1 MSDLIWL
8 SEAQM
13 RRIEPYFPLS
23 HGVPRVDDRRIISGI
38 IFVIRNG
45 LRWRDA
51 PAGYG
56 PHKTIYN
63 RFIRWSRLG
72 VFNRIFA
79 AAGGQGR
86 QARPVDDR
94 RHPSEGAP
102 HGGQPA
108 QKGAVPRRIGRTKGG
123 LNSKLHAVCDGKG
136 RPLVML
142 LSEGQMSDYKGA
154 ALMLDALP
162 EGQGPAR
169 RQGLRRRLVP
179 RRPGRA
185 RHRRLHPVKGQP
197 QNPDPAR
204 RRALPPAPQD
214 REHVRQAQGLAPHP
228 HPLRPLRPHLH
239 VRHLH
244 RRNRHLL
251 AQSMS
256 PEPSS
261 ILI

>member
-23 HGVPRVDDRRIISGI
+23 HGVPRVDDRRVISGI

-51 PAGYG
+51 PKDYG

-79 AAGGQGR
+79 GLAAKGGKPGR
-86 QARPVDDR
+86 LMIDATHLKAHRTAA
-94 RHPSEGAP
+94 SLLK
-102 HGGQPA
+102 
-108 QKGAVPRRIGRTKGG
+108 KGLFPRRIGRTKGG
-123 LNSKLHAVCDGKG
+123 LNSKLHAVCDGQG

-154 ALMLDALP
+154 AMMLAALP
-162 EGQGPAR
+162 KAKAMLGDRGYDADWFRNALTERGITPCIPSKANR
-169 RQGLRRRLVP
+169 KIAIPHDRTLYRQ
-179 RRPGRA
+179 
-185 RHRRLHPVKGQP
+185 RHRIENMFGRLK
-197 QNPDPAR
+197 DWR
-204 RRALPPAPQD
+204 RIHTRYD
-214 REHVRQAQGLAPHP
+214 RCAHTF
-228 HPLRPLRPHLH
+228 
-239 VRHLH
+239 
-244 RRNRHLL
+244 
-251 AQSMS
+251 MS
-256 PEPSS
+256 A
-261 ILI
+261 ICIAATVIFWL